1 MKTSQSYIS
10 VKTNVFLLLISFLF
24 LLSCEDDGPII
35 ESINENEI
43 IEKETLEN
51 ETLELGGNYQGGI
64 IFYIDETGQHGLI
77 AAKEDQSITDPWR
90 NQELLITGAVSL
102 SNGKDNTKLIIDAQG
117 NTGLYAAKICSDYES
132 GGYNDWFLPSK
143 DQLNILYQNKHLME
157 GFVEQ
162 LYWSSTEYE
171 IGIAWVQDFTSGEQH
186 LDNTSDSANV
196 HTRAIREF

>member
-1 MKTSQSYIS
+1 MKTSKSYRSIKS
-10 VKTNVFLLLISFLF
+10 KVFLFLISFLF

-35 ESINENEI
+35 ETTNEDEI
-43 IEKETLEN
+43 IENETLEN
-51 ETLELGGNYQGGI
+51 EILELGGNYQGGI
-64 IFYIDETGQHGLI
+64 IFYIDETGQHDLI
-77 AAKEDQSITDPWR
+77 AAKDDQSITDPWW
-90 NQELLITGAVSL
+90 NKEYLITGAVSL

-143 DQLNILYQNKHLME
+143 DQLNIHYQNKHLME
-157 GFVEQ
+157 GFTEQ

-171 IGIAWVQDFTSGEQH
+171 IGTAWVQDFTSGEQH
-186 LDNTSDSANV
+186 LDSTSDAANV